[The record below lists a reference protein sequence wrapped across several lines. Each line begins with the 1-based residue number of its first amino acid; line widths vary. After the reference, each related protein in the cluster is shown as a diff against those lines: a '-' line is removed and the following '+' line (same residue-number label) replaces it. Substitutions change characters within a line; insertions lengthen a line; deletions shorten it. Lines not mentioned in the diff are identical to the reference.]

1 MLEQEREKNVKLA
14 QAYDQIQISVE
25 WIRTCFKNKA
35 TQPAVGNPVSA
46 LLEPV
51 GGKLSPINQF
61 VLSRFLLP
69 KFLDKKLRLLRLAL

>member
-46 LLEPV
+46 LLELM
-51 GGKLSPINQF
+51 GRKLYPIHQF
-61 VLSRFLLP
+61 VLSWFLLP
-69 KFLDKKLRLLRLAL
+69 KFRDKKQRLVRLAL